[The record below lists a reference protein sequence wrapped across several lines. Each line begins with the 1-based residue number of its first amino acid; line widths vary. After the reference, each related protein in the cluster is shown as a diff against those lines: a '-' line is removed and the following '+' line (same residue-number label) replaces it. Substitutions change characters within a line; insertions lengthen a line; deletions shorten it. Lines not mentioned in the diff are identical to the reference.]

1 MLRTYRYKATSFQH
15 IILSLFRWFFA
26 STPRPISIDPQ
37 AIEILDGDTIR
48 AAGIVYRLHGYD
60 TPEIFAPR
68 CSHELADGRAA
79 THALRRILQTT
90 PTLSLTVVDRD
101 HYGRAVADATIAGR
115 DVASLMIEAG
125 YARAYDGHTA
135 RRAWCACAASS

>member
-1 MLRTYRYKATSFQH
+1 MAPAAHVAREWIPSG
-15 IILSLFRWFFA
+15 LFRLVGPYLGLRIRCSGGAPDWRSAILQA
-26 STPRPISIDPQ
+26 S
-37 AIEILDGDTIR
+37 
-48 AAGIVYRLHGYD
+48 GYD

-79 THALRRILQTT
+79 TLAHRRILQTS
-90 PTLSLTVVDRD
+90 PTLSLAVVDRD
-101 HYGRAVADATIAGR
+101 HYGRPVADLMIDGR

-125 YARAYDGHTA
+125 HARAYDGHTA